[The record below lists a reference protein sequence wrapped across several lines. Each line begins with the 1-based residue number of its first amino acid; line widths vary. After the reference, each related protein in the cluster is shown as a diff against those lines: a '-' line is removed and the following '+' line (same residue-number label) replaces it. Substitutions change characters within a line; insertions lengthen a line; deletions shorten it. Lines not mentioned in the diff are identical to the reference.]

1 MLPGALTDARLQLHH
16 AAQIAVSAA
25 ISYIPARSDDS
36 HTALTWVGS
45 NGALVTE
52 QITAAAPFR
61 IGVRVEDLTLH
72 AIDSELRSTN
82 SFALAGRTV
91 GEANN
96 WLAAVAAEAGLD
108 LARLKSAKHYT
119 IPGHPV
125 ASGAPF
131 SAQIGSALAELSKY
145 WSNAGMV
152 LDDLV
157 RATEGASPVRTWPHH
172 FDMASLITLPGA
184 GPRRTI
190 GVGQSAG
197 GRFVSRALLV
207 RRAESVP
214 IDHQPDAIG
223 WRGSLAHQRLG
234 GGGASGECL
243 PGRGGSTWAG
253 GCVHRLGG
261 GGVSATAGYVEG
273 APREMQTGQTRLHRS
288 AFFKISRGQSPW
300 SWIFKRSDSLK
311 ILEKSYRSGRQGFL
325 TAFGM
330 TACTE

>member
-1 MLPGALTDARLQLHH
+1 MSVSVLVGSPWKRVGDMLPGALTDARLQLHH

-36 HTALTWVGS
+36 HTALTWVAS

-82 SFALAGRTV
+82 SFNLAGRTV
-91 GEANN
+91 GEAND
-96 WLAAVAAEAGLD
+96 WLGAVAAEAGLD

-190 GVGQSAG
+190 GVGQSPGDDSYPEPYWYVGPNPYPPVTALPAIAG
-197 GRFVSRALLV
+197 SGHWHVERWVGAVLV
-207 RRAESVP
+207 
-214 IDHQPDAIG
+214 
-223 WRGSLAHQRLG
+223 
-234 GGGASGECL
+234 ASD
-243 PGRGGSTWAG
+243 
-253 GCVHRLGG
+253 
-261 GGVSATAGYVEG
+261 YVG
-273 APREMQTGQTRLHRS
+273 APDQPSQVAAFLAS
-288 AFFKISRGQSPW
+288 AV
-300 SWIFKRSDSLK
+300 
-311 ILEKSYRSGRQGFL
+311 
-325 TAFGM
+325 A
-330 TACTE
+330 ACRTLLDA